1 MKAISKIKKF
11 MFVVPNTR
19 WFGKRCWLWFVPG
32 VTILSQMLKK
42 NGYDVKICE
51 ANINNLSSEEVK
63 EEITSY
69 GPDVVGISN
78 MSIEYWKQLHLCAE
92 LAKEVDNNI
101 IVIAGGVHPI
111 TLPEKVMEDNNVDYV
126 VLSEGEERLF
136 QLLDIIQSD
145 YDFTRMNG
153 VLYRENGVV
162 KKIPSHGWYRDLNN
176 VTIPDYKSLY
186 DNPEIV
192 FSNTQISAGG
202 VSTRRTPVANI
213 LSSRGCPYR
222 CTFCSVP
229 VTTGNKMRFRTPE
242 NVLDEI
248 DMLVKEWGVREI
260 VFHDDEMYASV
271 KRARQIVQLIKDR
284 KYKDLIWKNSNIASW
299 RLDRDLVKLMA
310 ESGCYQITISAES
323 GNARVLKDIIH
334 KPGNTLESLSM

>member
-51 ANINNLSSEEVK
+51 ANIDNLSSEEVK
-63 EEITSY
+63 KKIKSY

-78 MSIEYWKQLHLCAE
+78 MSIEYWSQLHLCAE
-92 LAKEVDNNI
+92 LAKEADKNI

-111 TLPEKVMEDNNVDYV
+111 TLPEKVMEDSNVDYV

-176 VTIPDYKSLY
+176 VTIPDLEYQQHLIESYY
-186 DNPEIV
+186 DKP
-192 FSNTQISAGG
+192 
-202 VSTRRTPVANI
+202 
-213 LSSRGCPYR
+213 
-222 CTFCSVP
+222 
-229 VTTGNKMRFRTPE
+229 
-242 NVLDEI
+242 
-248 DMLVKEWGVREI
+248 
-260 VFHDDEMYASV
+260 
-271 KRARQIVQLIKDR
+271 LIP
-284 KYKDLIWKNSNIASW
+284 W
-299 RLDRDLVKLMA
+299 
-310 ESGCYQITISAES
+310 
-323 GNARVLKDIIH
+323 
-334 KPGNTLESLSM
+334 